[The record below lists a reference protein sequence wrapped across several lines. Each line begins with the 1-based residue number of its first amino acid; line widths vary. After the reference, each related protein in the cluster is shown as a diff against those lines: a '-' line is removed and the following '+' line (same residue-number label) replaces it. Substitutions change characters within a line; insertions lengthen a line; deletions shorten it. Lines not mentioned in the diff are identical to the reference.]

1 MIHSLVLRTAAGILK
16 PLMILFSVYLLMRGH
31 NDPGGGFAGGLV
43 AAAGFSLDAFARNVT
58 DARRSLRVYPKL
70 LIGIG
75 VLIALGSGVP
85 GLVLD
90 NAFLTGIWYSV
101 PMPVVGTVKV
111 GTPLVFDVGVYLA
124 VIGITLT
131 IVMTL
136 MEGQD

>member
-16 PLMILFSVYLLMRGH
+16 PLMILFSIYLLMRGH
-31 NDPGGGFAGGLV
+31 NDPGGGFSGGLV
-43 AAAGFSLDAFARNVT
+43 AAAGFCLDAFARNVT

-75 VLIALGSGVP
+75 LLIALGSGVP
-85 GLVLD
+85 GLIQN
-90 NAFLTGIWYSV
+90 NAFLTGIWYPV
-101 PMPVVGTVKV
+101 PLPVVGTIKV